1 MLYLITSPFSFKAL
15 AKYFFSV
22 GTGVSNNNEQ
32 KEGSHTHVQTSK
44 GFISSQWFTFC
55 HKL

>member
-1 MLYLITSPFSFKAL
+1 MLYLITSPFSFKSL

-32 KEGSHTHVQTSK
+32 KEGSHTHAQTSK
-44 GFISSQWFTFC
+44 GFISS
-55 HKL
+55 